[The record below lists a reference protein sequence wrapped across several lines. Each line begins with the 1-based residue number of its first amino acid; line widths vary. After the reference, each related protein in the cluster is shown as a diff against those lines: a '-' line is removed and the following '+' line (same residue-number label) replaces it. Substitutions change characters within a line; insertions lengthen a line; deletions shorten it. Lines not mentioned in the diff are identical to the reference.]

1 MMADTLNRGTSN
13 TGQQARHGGQAGHT
27 GQGGRQEEASGV
39 LGNVLEG
46 AQNVAS
52 SVGSTVAN
60 AAGQAWDTTRNVASN
75 VADYAETAYDST
87 TSFMRRY
94 PLATLA
100 IGFGLG
106 FMVCMAFTSRRA

>member
-1 MMADTLNRGTSN
+1 MADTLNRGLSN
-13 TGQQARHGGQAGHT
+13 TGQQPRHA

-39 LGNVLEG
+39 LGSVVEG

-52 SVGSTVAN
+52 SVGSTVAG
-60 AAGQAWDTTRNVASN
+60 AAGQAWDTTRNVASSVGST

-87 TSFMRRY
+87 TNFMRRY
-94 PLATLA
+94 PFATLA

-106 FMVCMAFTSRRA
+106 FLVCMAFQSKRA